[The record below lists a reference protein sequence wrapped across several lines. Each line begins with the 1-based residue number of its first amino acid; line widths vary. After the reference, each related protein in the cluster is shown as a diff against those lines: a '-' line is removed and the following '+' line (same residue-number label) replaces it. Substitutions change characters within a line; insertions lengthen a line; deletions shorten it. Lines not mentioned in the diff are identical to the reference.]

1 MRIEV
6 VMATYNEADCI
17 ESAIV
22 GIAKAATQIRQ
33 AGDEV
38 RLLLLDDESPDGTA
52 ELAVAAA
59 HVHGL
64 TMSVSSH
71 PRAGLGAAY
80 LRGFDEVLKRGWADT
95 IVTLDADGQH
105 DPLVMPD
112 LLHTFR
118 ESTADLVI
126 GSRWTTGGEVPGLSL
141 GRQWMS
147 RLGILCFSMATG
159 VRGVRDATTSYRVFT
174 TEVARS
180 FDPGPLA
187 ITGYSFF
194 SSFVGLASA
203 AGFTIREHPI
213 VFSPR
218 IGGTS
223 KLTPKELKQFAA
235 NLPRLGLQ
243 VRSRRRRPPQ
253 VLTRSL
259 WPAPVA

>member
-22 GIAKAATQIRQ
+22 GIAKAAVRIRE
-33 AGDEV
+33 AGDDL

-52 ELAVAAA
+52 RLAVASAQA
-59 HVHGL
+59 HGL
-64 TMSVSSH
+64 SLSVSSH
-71 PRAGLGAAY
+71 PREGLGAAY
-80 LRGFDEVLKRGWADT
+80 LRGFEEVLNRGWADT

-112 LLHTFR
+112 LLAAFR
-118 ESTADLVI
+118 NSKADLVI
-126 GSRWTTGGEVPGLSL
+126 GSRWTKGGQVPGLSL

-147 RLGILCFSMATG
+147 RVGILGFSLATG
-159 VRGVRDATTSYRVFT
+159 VRGVRDATTSYRVFS

-203 AGFTIREHPI
+203 AGFEIREYPI

-218 IGGTS
+218 IGGAS
-223 KLTPKELKQFAA
+223 KLTPKELKQFAL
-235 NLPRLGLQ
+235 NLPRLGIQ
-243 VRSRRRRPPQ
+243 VRSRRSRPPH
-253 VLTRSL
+253 VPTRAQQ
-259 WPAPVA
+259 PAPAI